1 MLTKF
6 HQREDTE
13 EEGFTLIELVI
24 VVAIIGILTGI
35 AVPSFTQFQ
44 AYSKVRAI
52 HAVNTQ
58 GIKSVQMK
66 IQERTGFINK
76 NDSGLEQFRR
86 MNHAEIGAEVQAE
99 MTTDKFYVHFGFP
112 ITPEGDLVICAY
124 TFYAESPNTPLEEVI
139 GRTDG
144 SAGSGDLCLK
154 RGFAMFEDA
163 DGNPSAKQGLEQ
175 FD

>member
-6 HQREDTE
+6 HQRKDTE

-24 VVAIIGILTGI
+24 VVAIIGILTLIGI
-35 AVPSFTQFQ
+35 PSFAQFKGH
-44 AYSKVRAI
+44 STVEAI
-52 HAVNTQ
+52 KAVNVQ
-58 GIKSVQMK
+58 AIKSVQMK

-76 NDSGLEQFRR
+76 NDSGLEQFMR

-124 TFYAESPNTPLEEVI
+124 TFYAETPNTPIEEVI

-144 SAGSGDLCLK
+144 SGPNKDLCLK
-154 RGFAMFEDA
+154 RGYAMFEDA
-163 DGNPSAKQGLEQ
+163 DGNPSGKQGLLQ